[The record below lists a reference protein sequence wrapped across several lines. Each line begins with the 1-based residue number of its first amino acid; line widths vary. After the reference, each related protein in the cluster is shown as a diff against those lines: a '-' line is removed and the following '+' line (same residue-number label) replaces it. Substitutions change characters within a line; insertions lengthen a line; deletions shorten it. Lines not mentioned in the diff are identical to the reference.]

1 VPQTSRMPGR
11 DSPPPPRRA
20 TLDDVAARAGVSR
33 ALVSIVMREA
43 PGASTATRERVFAAA
58 TELGYRPDLRARS
71 LASTK
76 SRLIGVL
83 FGTARRFHFELL
95 EGLYAAAEERGYGLI
110 LSALTGERGEPQAVN
125 SLHQFRFDALVM
137 LGPATAE
144 PLMAGRMPLVAVGW
158 HVDNPDVDVVRTSD
172 DRGMAMAVDHLV
184 ALGHRRIWHVDG
196 GDQLVADARRGGYSR
211 AMRSHR
217 LASHI
222 RVIRGGED
230 QLDGQLAAQS
240 MLARSALPTAVI
252 AYNDDAAAAAMS
264 VLAQQDIHVPKE
276 ISVVGWDDSTLARTP
291 AFDLTSVGQR
301 PQEMARLA
309 IERLVT
315 RIEGGEVADR
325 EIILEPH
332 LAVRGS
338 TGPATGDA
346 VP

>member
-1 VPQTSRMPGR
+1 MPQTSPMPGR
-11 DSPPPPRRA
+11 DSSPSDRRT
-20 TLDDVAARAGVSR
+20 TLADVAARAGVSR
-33 ALVSIVMREA
+33 ALVSIVMRGA
-43 PGASTATRERVFAAA
+43 PGASAATRERVFAAA

-95 EGLYAAAEERGYGLI
+95 EGLYAVAEERGYGLI
-110 LSALTGERGEPQAVN
+110 LSALTGDRDEKRAVD
-125 SLHQFRFDALVM
+125 SLHDFRFDALVM
-137 LGPATAE
+137 LGPATSR
-144 PLMAGRMPLVAVGW
+144 PLMAGQVPLVAMGW
-158 HVDNPDVDVVRTSD
+158 HVDDPAVDVVRTSD
-172 DRGMAMAVDHLV
+172 AHGMAMAVEHLV
-184 ALGHRRIWHVDG
+184 QLGHRDIWHVDG
-196 GDQLVADARRGGYSR
+196 GQHLIADARRDGYLK
-211 AMRSHR
+211 AMRAHR
-217 LASHI
+217 LTGRA
-222 RVIRGGED
+222 RVVPGGED

-240 MLARSALPTAVI
+240 ILGGSRLPTAIV
-252 AYNDDAAAAAMS
+252 AYNDDAAAAVIS

-276 ISVVGWDDSTLARTP
+276 ISVLGWDDSALARTP

-315 RIEGGEVADR
+315 RLEGGEVADR

-332 LAVRGS
+332 LAARGS
-338 TGPATGDA
+338 TGPAAGVA